1 MMDQDRPIVD
11 ENQIQRSREERRTT
25 GRIVAVIVALSIIML
40 ACYHAWIRKTAVLA
54 GVIIP
59 ALIMVLYTAW
69 VLYTAK
75 RDKYRRNLELHGA
88 SLAEV
93 LSMGPSSSSKKDSE
107 ADSGAAQAARA
118 EKRQSISEDSQR
130 HPPLERKGAS
140 GAPLRHAGKKK
151 PHPRVVLAEIP
162 RHSGGGV
169 PGKAEDLDHKK
180 SKDYNRSQSAA

>member
-1 MMDQDRPIVD
+1 MDQNRPIVD

-88 SLAEV
+88 ATLAEV
-93 LSMGPSSSSKKDSE
+93 LSMGPSSSSKKDSDAESGMAKE
-107 ADSGAAQAARA
+107 AEQKSAAN
-118 EKRQSISEDSQR
+118 ESR
-130 HPPLERKGAS
+130 H
-140 GAPLRHAGKKK
+140 HQQKKK
-151 PHPRVVLAEIP
+151 SHPKVTLPEIP
-162 RHSGGGV
+162 PHSGSGV
-169 PGKAEDLDHKK
+169 SGKTGKHHEKQDNRHQKM
-180 SKDYNRSQSAA
+180 YNRSQSAA